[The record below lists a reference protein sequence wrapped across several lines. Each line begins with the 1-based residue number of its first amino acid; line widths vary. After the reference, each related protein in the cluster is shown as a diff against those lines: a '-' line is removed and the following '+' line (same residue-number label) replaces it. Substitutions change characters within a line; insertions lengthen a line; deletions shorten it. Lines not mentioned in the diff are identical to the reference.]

1 MLLRGRPTGQTVWNA
16 HGAIIE
22 GSGADAAVGVRGL
35 VSHQGSIPVL
45 GKPIPPG
52 KFRISYKLAS
62 FVTVVSH
69 GKTTTIKVRPGGQPQ
84 GWSK

>member
-35 VSHQGSIPVL
+35 VSHQGSGFVSQPRLFCYWLAGRRHQL
-45 GKPIPPG
+45 G
-52 KFRISYKLAS
+52 FVFIS
-62 FVTVVSH
+62 
-69 GKTTTIKVRPGGQPQ
+69 GG
-84 GWSK
+84 